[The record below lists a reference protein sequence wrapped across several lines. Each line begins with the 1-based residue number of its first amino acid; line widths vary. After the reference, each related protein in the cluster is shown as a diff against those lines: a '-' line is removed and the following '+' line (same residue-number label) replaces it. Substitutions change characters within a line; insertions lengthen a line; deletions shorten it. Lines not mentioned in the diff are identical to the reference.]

1 MLNPDKL
8 KWQHLEQRKV
18 CCSQARGTGGLYSRT
33 QTPQWCSGKHF
44 KGKIWSMACRM
55 DAFHSDQLMMKWQGS
70 VPGFL
75 CSYAR
80 PQRYIAVSVPWGGTT
95 TLLYCCTVVP
105 SQLFFV
111 PACSHFLITNC
122 LNLPFGNQGR
132 PTNRKWGLGKIFVLM
147 RAPLGFRNNENIW
160 HYRLGLWGV
169 I

>member
-75 CSYAR
+75 CSTGSYHPPPR
-80 PQRYIAVSVPWGGTT
+80 WGALAPMQDLKD
-95 TLLYCCTVVP
+95 TLLCLSLEEELRLCFIAAL
-105 SQLFFV
+105 LFLHSFSLFL
-111 PACSHFLITNC
+111 PALTF
-122 LNLPFGNQGR
+122 
-132 PTNRKWGLGKIFVLM
+132 
-147 RAPLGFRNNENIW
+147 
-160 HYRLGLWGV
+160 
-169 I
+169 